1 MTDVRIVLT
10 TIDNADAAA
19 RLARTLVELRL
30 AACVNLVDT
39 ASVYRWQGKVESA
52 EEILLVI
59 KTSTERIS
67 ELKDRLPQLHPY
79 DVPELIVLPVSD
91 GAASYVAWVLAAC
104 GARE

>member
-79 DVPELIVLPVSD
+79 DVPELIVLPVTD
-91 GAASYVAWVLAAC
+91 GAASYLAWVLAAC

>member
-67 ELKDRLPQLHPY
+67 ELKDRLSQLHPY
-79 DVPELIVLPVSD
+79 DVPELIVLPVTD
-91 GAASYVAWVLAAC
+91 GAASYLAWVLAAC

>member
-1 MTDVRIVLT
+1 MTDLRIVLT

-79 DVPELIVLPVSD
+79 NVPELIVLPVTD
-91 GAASYVAWVLAAC
+91 GAASYLAWVLAAC